1 MLATFYRINFHSH
14 MVADDAAARKKFK
27 EDRQA
32 EAILKNSPRELQ
44 YLFFLIQLPINL
56 Q

>member
-1 MLATFYRINFHSH
+1 
-14 MVADDAAARKKFK
+14 MVADDAAARKKLE
-27 EDRQA
+27 EDCQS
-32 EAILKNSPRELQ
+32 EVILKEFARDLQ